1 MYWTEAALERLQQI
15 PFFVRAQ
22 VRSRI
27 EQWAQARDH
36 EEVTVELVEAA
47 RKEFGQ

>member
-1 MYWTEAALERLQQI
+1 MQWTDAALERLQQI

-27 EQWAQARDH
+27 EQWAQERDY
-36 EEVTVELVEAA
+36 EEITAELVEAA